1 MLTIGSGWIGCAA
14 TLTLPCP
21 GPRFV
26 NDSLSFP
33 SRTSQQDTA
42 LALAQRPDCDAL
54 RVERPDQDTGRMAFA
69 AEQHQARTLALA
81 TRSRGGPLATRS
93 RGGVRAVPLPNA
105 KLERLAAT
113 AAAGESRTG
122 GIVPR
127 YYNLFTLG
135 KVHHRLLQLS
145 AWPLAREPGRA
156 PGLFCQTR
164 YLAECRTRGTLASV
178 LALRPRLERRGA
190 HFSVH
195 SAVAGV
201 ARGRALRLRS
211 GCAYRI
217 ARRSLISKRAKLRS
231 ALSRPFLC
239 YIQTSVVSG

>member
-1 MLTIGSGWIGCAA
+1 
-14 TLTLPCP
+14 
-21 GPRFV
+21 
-26 NDSLSFP
+26 
-33 SRTSQQDTA
+33 
-42 LALAQRPDCDAL
+42 
-54 RVERPDQDTGRMAFA
+54 MAFA

-93 RGGVRAVPLPNA
+93 RGGVRAAPLPNA